1 MGDELYVGHEKQLLH
16 LVEELRPRTADSRL
30 STPPT
35 LLLHILG
42 APGSGR
48 KTLIRRTWGEIAKG
62 ETPRVLFTIRATDEN
77 LTDRILSD
85 AVANRSYLQ
94 ETLETITGEI
104 NAQSKRLAE
113 AGRPLPDEARLTLW
127 SDLVEQKLV
136 DDPRNNRDLQLVF
149 ALTDFLAF
157 PPPMRETIAR
167 AIPRANAPVD
177 CRLIVTGQNGTKQE
191 ELLRYFPERTPLEEV
206 PLLPLTVDEVEQ
218 WLQEKKLPVDFA
230 TEVYKRCKG
239 MPGRLESSAAE
250 VAQEQQERM
259 LIIMA
264 EGAMKDAPDSL
275 YPALCS
281 SAVLPEITHQTLQ
294 ILMTNDEAAATMQFL
309 RRCDWQESGWRGNAF
324 VAGAQIRQA
333 LVKYMMVKF
342 KPVYAKVAPIAQE
355 FSKIHAIIPGAP
367 LRDALVRLSQFNYFN
382 EALLK
387 EIIPAEAEKLVA
399 AVKENP
405 ACFENTGSNY
415 KIKAD
420 ARQATEAYIKL
431 AKINVPAE
439 EKTRIAAAWEA
450 RRRKIM
456 EQMTS
461 SEEKVRRDT
470 ATLSALQGQLKQI
483 VGNIDSELDKINRL
497 RRKSQRKAQE
507 AAKPHAP
514 SRGLQIGRLAMQGL
528 GTVIIY
534 ISILISTKTSLLY
547 AALGVGLIIGGLFV
561 KGGMLA
567 PVRAPMNPG
576 QISTVDI
583 EKHERNLHFL
593 NIKRNQMESRQNST
607 AVNIA
612 KEKSALKEF
621 DKQLREPYS

>member
-16 LVEELRPRTADSRL
+16 IVEELHPRAPDSRL

-35 LLLHILG
+35 LLLHIVG
-42 APGSGR
+42 APGSGK
-48 KTLIRRTWGEIAKG
+48 KTLVRRAWGEIAKG
-62 ETPRVLFTIRATDEN
+62 ETPRVLFTIRATDED

-85 AVANRSYLQ
+85 AQANRSYLQ
-94 ETLETITGEI
+94 ETLERISGEI

-113 AGRPLPDEARLTLW
+113 VGKPLPDEARLTLW

-157 PPPMRETIAR
+157 PQPMRETIAR
-167 AIPRANAPVD
+167 AIPRANSPVD
-177 CRLIVTGQNGTKQE
+177 CRLIVTSQNGTKQE
-191 ELLRYFPERTPLEEV
+191 EILRYFPERTPIEEV
-206 PLLPLTVDEVEQ
+206 PLPPLGPDEIEQ
-218 WLQEKKLPVDFA
+218 WLQEKKLPVDFSA
-230 TEVYKRCKG
+230 EVYKRCKG
-239 MPGRLESSAAE
+239 MPGRLESAAAE
-250 VAQEQQERM
+250 VVQEQQERM
-259 LIIMA
+259 LIIAA
-264 EGAMKDAPDSL
+264 EGALKDAPESL

-281 SAVLPEITHQTLQ
+281 AAVLPEITQQTLQ
-294 ILMTNDEAAATMQFL
+294 ILMTKEDASATMQYL
-309 RRCDWQESGWRGNAF
+309 RRCDWPESGWRNNAF
-324 VAGAQIRQA
+324 VAGAPTRQA
-333 LVKYMMVKF
+333 LVKYLMVKF

-355 FSKIHAIIPGAP
+355 FTKIHEIIPGAA
-367 LRDALVRLSQFNYFN
+367 LRDALVRLSLFNYFN

-387 EIIPAEAEKLVA
+387 EIAPAEAEQLIA

-415 KIKAD
+415 KVKTD
-420 ARQATEAYIKL
+420 VRQATEAYIKL
-431 AKINVPAE
+431 AKINVPTE
-439 EKTRIAAAWEA
+439 DKTRIASAWEA

-461 SEEKVRRDT
+461 SEEKVRRDST
-470 ATLSALQGQLKQI
+470 TLSTLQGQIKQI
-483 VGNIDSELDKINRL
+483 VGNIDTELDKINRL

-507 AAKPHAP
+507 ATRPHTP
-514 SRGLQIGRLAMQGL
+514 NRGLQIGRLAMQGL

-534 ISILISTKTSLLY
+534 VSILISSKTSLIY

-567 PVRAPMNPG
+567 PVRAPVNPS
-576 QISTVDI
+576 QVSTGDI
-583 EKHERNLHFL
+583 EKHERSLHFL
-593 NIKRNQMESRQNST
+593 NIKRTQMESRQNLM
-607 AVNIA
+607 AMNIA
-612 KEKSALKEF
+612 REKSALKEF